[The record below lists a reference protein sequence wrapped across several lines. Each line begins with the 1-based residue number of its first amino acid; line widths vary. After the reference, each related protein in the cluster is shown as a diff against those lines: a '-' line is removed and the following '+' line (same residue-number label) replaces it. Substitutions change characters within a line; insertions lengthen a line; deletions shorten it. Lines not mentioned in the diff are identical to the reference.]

1 MTLGSEQGVIDLC
14 KSTDTGLIARQLT
27 MARGIVDD
35 ELAEADL
42 TAPTSSTT
50 LSLAV
55 NLLAAALVGL
65 KPGEVDPR
73 TGYAVEG
80 FSRNDGNKSQID
92 EWQDR
97 GMKRIAQ
104 YIAVTKTDKVWV
116 RKVN

>member
-1 MTLGSEQGVIDLC
+1 MTLGTTQGVTDLC
-14 KSTDTGLIARQLT
+14 KSTDDSLIERQLT

-35 ELAEADL
+35 ELETEDL

-65 KPGEVDPR
+65 KPGEVEPR
-73 TGYAVEG
+73 TGYSVEG

-97 GMKRIAQ
+97 GMARIAK
-104 YIAVTKTDKVWV
+104 YIAVTKTEKTWV